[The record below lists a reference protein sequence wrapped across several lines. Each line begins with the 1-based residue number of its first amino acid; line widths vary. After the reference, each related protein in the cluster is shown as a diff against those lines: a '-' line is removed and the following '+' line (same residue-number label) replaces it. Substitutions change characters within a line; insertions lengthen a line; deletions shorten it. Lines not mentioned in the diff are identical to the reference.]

1 MPFTLAYLDSP
12 VPGIPLAPGQDGPTR
27 GRPVDRQE
35 HFGTEQ
41 AALRRVAELLP
52 GPAWR
57 DLRLFGPDGRRI
69 ANQAELTARLGVG
82 EPAGTSEGLP
92 AHLEGS

>member
-1 MPFTLAYLDSP
+1 MPYTLAYLDSP
-12 VPGIPLAPGQDGPTR
+12 VPGIPLPPGEDWARR
-27 GRPVDRQE
+27 GRRADRQE

-41 AALRRVAELLP
+41 AALRRAAELLP

-69 ANQAELTARLGVG
+69 ASQTELPTRLRVADPGIADP
-82 EPAGTSEGLP
+82 PAD
-92 AHLEGS
+92 LEIS

>member
-12 VPGIPLAPGQDGPTR
+12 VPGIPLPPGQEWAIR

-41 AALRRVAELLP
+41 AALKRAAELLP
-52 GPAWR
+52 APAWR
-57 DLRLFGPDGRRI
+57 DLRLFGPDGRRL
-69 ANQAELTARLGVG
+69 ASQAELTARFCVA
-82 EPAGTSEGLP
+82 EPEVTDPP
-92 AHLEGS
+92 ADLEIP